1 MPFLLQGISP
11 TQGWNLCFLH
21 LLFWQAD
28 SLPPAPPREHKNLQR
43 RSNPISQSYILP
55 YKLFWTMLACLW
67 DRSEGERNSISVVWN
82 KTQDILFFYLNA
94 STYLRITTVFP
105 FSLLWVSV
113 LSVFLHMVS
122 FPDLSCPNY
131 HPLNQLQWISVF
143 KMWCPELDTVFQ
155 VLCGSHS
162 VLQTIQFFSQ
172 STLSCCTQSQLSSS

>member
-1 MPFLLQGISP
+1 
-11 TQGWNLCFLH
+11 
-21 LLFWQAD
+21 
-28 SLPPAPPREHKNLQR
+28 
-43 RSNPISQSYILP
+43 
-55 YKLFWTMLACLW
+55 MLACLW

-172 STLSCCTQSQLSSS
+172 STLSCCTQSQLSSSWAGIKPCHPQPVLILNVKLIFVYIEYFSLMLPVLVVSWSCHLCIC